1 MAPRAKKQPL
11 SYDKK
16 KRKEA
21 ITPIEYSSF
30 QRAYDYFNETL
41 FNVLLPNVLITLQR
55 KAGSGGYFS
64 PKRFTGRIEKTDV
77 HEVALN
83 PDGFVGRTDEWI
95 CSVLGHEMC
104 HVCQQVHGKPSPG
117 RYHNKEWAQLMKQI
131 GLQPS
136 STGQVGGKE
145 TGQRMSHY
153 VVPDGTFALAYAK
166 LAATGF
172 QLRWQSAARS
182 VRDGAKRDSKTKF
195 SCPACGLNAWAKLD
209 ARLMCKACLADMVP
223 EVTLSYDRAAEAA

>member
-41 FNVLLPNVLITLQR
+41 FNGLLPNVLITLQR

-104 HVCQQVHGKPSPG
+104 HVRQQVHGKPSPG
-117 RYHNKEWAQLMKQI
+117 RYHNKEWAQ
-131 GLQPS
+131 
-136 STGQVGGKE
+136 
-145 TGQRMSHY
+145 
-153 VVPDGTFALAYAK
+153 
-166 LAATGF
+166 GF